1 MPVKADQLCQEFA
14 SLCHTA
20 QDVIPSD
27 CLTTHSSWRSS
38 AAQPRLGAV
47 ERVILVMR
55 QHLGELLTL
64 QDMADVACLSP
75 YHFSRVFSCISGIS
89 PCRYLAALR
98 LQEAKRLLLTTD
110 MSATD
115 VCFEVGYSSL
125 GTFTTHFTQFIGMSP
140 ARLHR
145 SAIMITEQILDELQS
160 YNTDPLFDAASGPT
174 LSGEITVFSS
184 RPALT
189 FAGLFPAP
197 IPQGKPVSG
206 TVLKQPGR
214 FHMPPVPDGSYWL
227 LAAAFP
233 QSDDPLTYLLP
244 DDDQIY
250 VGINQAPI
258 VIRSGRVEGE
268 TDLILRPLQLTDP
281 PILSALPILL
291 SERMQADAAPPL
303 ELQMRQ
309 VGA

>member
-14 SLCHTA
+14 SLCHA
-20 QDVIPSD
+20 PQEVILSD
-27 CLTTHSSWRSS
+27 CLTTHSGWRSS
-38 AAQPRLGAV
+38 TSQPHLGAV

-98 LQEAKRLLLTTD
+98 LQKAKSLLLTTQ

-145 SAIMITEQILDELQS
+145 SAIQITGRILDLLRN
-160 YNTDPLFDAASGPT
+160 YNLDLLLGTAPGPA
-174 LSGEITVFSS
+174 LSGHITIPSP
-184 RPALT
+184 RPALI

-197 IPQGKPVSG
+197 IPQGKPVGG
-206 TVLKQPGR
+206 TVLPQPGA
-214 FHMPPVPDGSYWL
+214 FQITPVPDGSYWL

-233 QSDDPLTYLLP
+233 RSDEPITYLLP
-244 DDDQIY
+244 DDDQVY

-258 VIRSGRVEGE
+258 VIREGRVQGE
-268 TDLILRPLQLTDP
+268 TNLALRRLQLTDP

-291 SERMQADAAPPL
+291 SERMQSDTVPAHA
-303 ELQMRQ
+303 LQARQ